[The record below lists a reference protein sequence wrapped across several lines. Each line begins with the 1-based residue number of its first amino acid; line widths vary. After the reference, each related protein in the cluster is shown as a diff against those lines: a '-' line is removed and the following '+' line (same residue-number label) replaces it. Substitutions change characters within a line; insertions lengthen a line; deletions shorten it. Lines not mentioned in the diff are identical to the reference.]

1 MPPQPITRIIPNPT
15 VDFDPSKL
23 ATIPH
28 LTALPMAVIAI
39 WGAIDGNLAKML
51 SHILSNAEKT
61 ADANDCRRDNP
72 ASDFAIVVAMLHAL
86 KSQEAQH
93 SAILGAAEK
102 ALSLDDYLLL
112 KAVWKV
118 TRASRDRRH
127 EYAHHLWGI
136 PNIPEAIA
144 LLDPR
149 DGLNEL
155 VAFEKRME
163 EYIIYMDQIRNSD
176 TVNVYYN
183 TSYPQP
189 LPPAAPSENT
199 DYSNVKCFRKQDLE
213 QDLREAEQALR
224 WFLDL
229 QRALFGPSLQ
239 AKAEARQRLLAAPQI
254 AQALQPRCKEKCDSP
269 PE

>member
-1 MPPQPITRIIPNPT
+1 MIKPNPT
-15 VDFDPSKL
+15 VDFDPAKL
-23 ATIPH
+23 ASYPH

-51 SHILSNAEKT
+51 SHIVK
-61 ADANDCRRDNP
+61 
-72 ASDFAIVVAMLHAL
+72 SDFAIVVAMLHAL

-102 ALSLDDYLLL
+102 ALPSDDHILF

-136 PNIPEAIA
+136 PNIPDALA
-144 LLDPR
+144 LLDPKE
-149 DGLNEL
+149 GLKEL
-155 VAFEKRME
+155 VVFEKRME
-163 EYIIYMDQIRNSD
+163 EYIINMNKLRNRD

-183 TSYPQP
+183 TSYPLS
-189 LPPAAPSENT
+189 LPPIAPSESP

-213 QDLREAEQALR
+213 GDLREAEQARL

-229 QRALFGPSLQ
+229 QHALFGPSLQ
-239 AKAEARQRLLAAPQI
+239 AKSEAHRRLKAAPQI